1 MLLLTNTFLNSE
13 LVKPSYIVIVAILL
27 ASIAQP
33 TFAQRVAE
41 DSTKAIDRPISAY
54 VFGGIGGFIPM
65 RESYRINYS
74 TKLGGLPIE
83 VTGGFLFPVNADILT
98 PIAFRYERREANF
111 IAGTSI
117 AVLSIEPGI
126 RVYFEKQ
133 RDKDFRIFGGIE
145 ALIAQA
151 NVMGVYDASSD
162 GNSITSEPAAKDYF
176 DLGLGFDV
184 GLVYPLTA
192 TTALD
197 GTVHTAVYFS
207 SSIASGGL
215 GNIGGV
221 SLTVAYRF
229 GF

>member
-1 MLLLTNTFLNSE
+1 MFG
-13 LVKPSYIVIVAILL
+13 KPFHIAIVVVFL
-27 ASIAQP
+27 ASMAVP
-33 TFAQRVAE
+33 TFAQRAAK

-65 RESYRINYS
+65 GESYRINYS
-74 TKLGGLPIE
+74 TNLGGLPIE
-83 VTGGFLFPVNADILT
+83 VTGGVLFPVTEAIFT
-98 PIAFRYERREANF
+98 PITFRYERREANF

-133 RDKDFRIFGGIE
+133 REKDFRVFGGIE

-151 NVMGVYDASSD
+151 SVMGTYDASPD
-162 GNSITSEPAAKDYF
+162 GNSITPEPAAKDYF
-176 DLGLGFDV
+176 DLGLGFDI

-197 GTVHTAVYFS
+197 GTVHTAIYFS
-207 SSIASGGL
+207 SSVASGGL